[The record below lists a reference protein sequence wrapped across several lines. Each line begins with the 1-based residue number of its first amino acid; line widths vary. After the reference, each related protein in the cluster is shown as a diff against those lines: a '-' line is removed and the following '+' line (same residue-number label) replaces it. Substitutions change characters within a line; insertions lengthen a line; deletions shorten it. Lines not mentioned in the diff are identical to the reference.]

1 MGYIFFSG
9 KIKVDNKLVIL
20 TIIMVAILAY
30 TLIPLIKRVRSD
42 TPVIILTR
50 QSIEINQKKSFSFLW
65 SQVQS
70 WNTKEDEGTKYI
82 VLHTENGEK
91 SINISNLDRKAKEI
105 IELFIEYSG
114 KPDNALLS

>member
-1 MGYIFFSG
+1 METSEIRYNKKRLLLFFSLFTISFLGMMGYIFFSG

-50 QSIEINQKKSFSFLW
+50 QSIEINQKKVILLPMEPG
-65 SQVQS
+65 
-70 WNTKEDEGTKYI
+70 TIMEYEG
-82 VLHTENGEK
+82 
-91 SINISNLDRKAKEI
+91 R
-105 IELFIEYSG
+105 
-114 KPDNALLS
+114 